1 LKNATGIIPARY
13 QSTRFPGKA
22 LAPILGKPM
31 IQWVH
36 EGASQAK
43 LIDRIIIATDDERI
57 LKSALGFGAEAVMTS
72 ARFRSGSERAAEVA
86 QGLNN
91 ELIINIQGDEPL
103 VTGKMID
110 LLVEGLQ
117 DGTAPMASL
126 MAKVNDI
133 SMIHDEHIVKVVVD
147 EQGQALY
154 FSRAPLP
161 YQSPDFFYQHIGIYG
176 YKKDFLLRFA
186 RMKPTRLERLEKL
199 EQLRALERGF
209 KIKMIEIPFPTLSVD
224 TPQDIIRVEEFLK
237 KEKHG

>member
-1 LKNATGIIPARY
+1 MKIATAIIPARY
-13 QSTRFPGKA
+13 HSTRFPGKA

-36 EGASQAK
+36 EGASQAR

-72 ARFRSGSERAAEVA
+72 ARLRSGSERAAEVA
-86 QGLNN
+86 QNLDNQ
-91 ELIINIQGDEPL
+91 LIVNIQGDEPL
-103 VTGKMID
+103 VRGKMID
-110 LLVEGLQ
+110 LLVEELQ
-117 DGTAPMASL
+117 DETAAMVSL
-126 MAKVNDI
+126 MSKVNDI
-133 SMIHDEHIVKVVVD
+133 SMIHDDHIVKVVVD

-176 YKKDFLLRFA
+176 YKKDFLLQFA

-237 KEKHG
+237 KEKYG

>member
-1 LKNATGIIPARY
+1 LKTATGIIPARY
-13 QSTRFPGKA
+13 QSSRFPGKA

-31 IQWVH
+31 IQWVY
-36 EGASQAK
+36 EGASQAR
-43 LIDRIIIATDDERI
+43 LIDRIIIATEDERI

-72 ARFRSGSERAAEVA
+72 ARLRSGSERAAEVA
-86 QGLNN
+86 QGLTN

-117 DGTAPMASL
+117 GETIPMASL
-126 MAKVNDI
+126 MAKVYDI
-133 SMIHDEHIVKVVVD
+133 SVIHDDHIVKVVVD
-147 EQGQALY
+147 EKGEALY

-161 YQSPDFFYQHIGIYG
+161 YKSPDFFYQHIGIYG
-176 YKKDFLLRFA
+176 YKKDFLFQFA
-186 RMKPTRLERLEKL
+186 RMKPTRLERVEKL

-224 TPQDIIRVEEFLK
+224 TPQDIIRVEKFLK
-237 KEKHG
+237 KEKYG